1 MNAYISI
8 LSDVVTV
15 ALATAVMLIIVIL
28 AIELTK

>member
-1 MNAYISI
+1 MNACISI

-15 ALATAVMLIIVIL
+15 ALATAVMLILVIL